1 MLLWQNHSTLGS
13 AEHLAMFFISLATI
27 PVWFDAKA
35 LLAISDSIL
44 NTFLL
49 DLAVYCTSTPFLC
62 LLTEAIV
69 SLEHRLRG
77 MEVAPQPEHRL
88 RGEKCERV
96 KKYAPQPRGRCSL
109 QHGAPVEEQTC
120 FLVGNNFL
128 AFPVSLLYII
138 RS

>member
-1 MLLWQNHSTLGS
+1 MAMKLLPTRGY
-13 AEHLAMFFISLATI
+13 TI
-27 PVWFDAKA
+27 
-35 LLAISDSIL
+35 LAIKTKNQRNSDCHRGWLI
-44 NTFLL
+44 
-49 DLAVYCTSTPFLC
+49 YCTSTPFLC
-62 LLTEAIV
+62 LLAEAIV

-77 MEVAPQPEHRL
+77 IEVAPQPEHRL

-138 RS
+138 RY